1 MKRGKRRQHTAAFK
15 AEVALA
21 ACRGDRTLSE
31 LAQAFK
37 IHPNL
42 IRAWKESLLEGASS
56 LFERPGKAAEDRVDT
71 DALYKKIGQ
80 LEVERDFLASR
91 PALQA
96 LLGRGGK

>member
-1 MKRGKRRQHTAAFK
+1 MKRGKLRQHTAVFK

-31 LAQAFK
+31 LAQHFK

-42 IRAWKESLLEGASS
+42 IRAWKESLLEGAAS
-56 LFERPGKAAEDRVDT
+56 LFERSGQAEEQVDT

-96 LLGRGGK
+96 LLARGGK

>member
-31 LAQAFK
+31 LSQQFK
-37 IHPNL
+37 LHPNL
-42 IRAWKESLLEGASS
+42 IRTWKESLLAGAASI
-56 LFERPGKAAEDRVDT
+56 FERSGKAEEETVDT
-71 DALYKKIGQ
+71 DALYRKIGQ

-91 PALQA
+91 PALQG

>member
-21 ACRGDRTLSE
+21 ACSGDRTLSE
-31 LAQAFK
+31 LSQQFK

-42 IRAWKESLLEGASS
+42 IRAWKESLLEGAAS
-56 LFERPGKAAEDRVDT
+56 LFERSGRAEEERVDT

-91 PALQA
+91 PALA
-96 LLGRGGK
+96 LLARGGK

>member
-31 LAQAFK
+31 LAQQFT

-42 IRAWKESLLEGASS
+42 IRAWKESLMEGVAPRHTARPVSLVSRSTLLRSS
-56 LFERPGKAAEDRVDT
+56 RT
-71 DALYKKIGQ
+71 AL
-80 LEVERDFLASR
+80 SS
-91 PALQA
+91 
-96 LLGRGGK
+96 

>member
-1 MKRGKRRQHTAAFK
+1 MKRGKRRQHTAVFK

-21 ACRGDRTLSE
+21 ACRGDRTLSD
-31 LAQAFK
+31 LAQQFK

-42 IRAWKESLLEGASS
+42 IRAWKESLLEGAASV
-56 LFERPGKAAEDRVDT
+56 FERPGQAEEERVDT

-96 LLGRGGK
+96 LLARGGK